1 MDGTTV
7 LLTSFQTFFTLDK
20 NPGEDMDTDIIWNDI
35 ISAVPGL
42 DKTYEPN
49 LAIKKEII
57 GFFSNKEFVNH
68 YTQKYACSV
77 KELLMVFI
85 RKQFYAFDKYLVKKL
100 ISII

>member
-1 MDGTTV
+1 MDGNTV
-7 LLTSFQTFFTLDK
+7 LLTSFQTFFTLDR
-20 NPGEDMDTDIIWNDI
+20 NPGEDMDTDIIWKDI